1 MVMGVADPGAMNAV
15 YGPYSNA
22 LRSPLS
28 RQEADGTVVQMQRV
42 LEFLI
47 KSIQNSAA
55 SMEVASEPVHDRE
68 DLGDDQVVLLL

>member
-1 MVMGVADPGAMNAV
+1 MSAERSPSWCEKGESKLMVMGVADPGAMNAV
-15 YGPYSNA
+15 YGPYSNP

-47 KSIQNSAA
+47 KIIQDFSCQHG
-55 SMEVASEPVHDRE
+55 SG
-68 DLGDDQVVLLL
+68 L